1 MSDPALKI
9 DVAEWVERARDDPVA
24 YRQRQTVEI
33 TLNAIAMT
41 APLNA
46 EMFLKGGILMG
57 LAYGSPRLT
66 ADIDLTTNRPV
77 DSNVGEMIQTSLD
90 SAFPRAAA
98 VLGYADLVVKTHSV
112 KEQPKK
118 VGFENA
124 DFPALKLKIAY
135 AQRGTPQE
143 KALQQGKTPGVI
155 DVDISFNEP
164 LTQIQVLELTGG
176 RELRA
181 YGLVELIA
189 EKYRAMLQQDQRGR
203 NRRQD
208 VYDLDQLIAGNEIDD
223 ACREQILDVFI
234 AKCRSRGLESTR
246 ASLDKPEIK
255 KRSGADWQTM
265 GLELGEVPD
274 FEGCFVRVSKFYR
287 NLPWGGVMSYQYE
300 FDETESGTL
309 ELTREHYET
318 LNKTYRQLCSEL
330 RKWNQQVVK
339 HGASEGPY
347 EREVRDLTT
356 MIEWSDDRLAG
367 FSNAI
372 FAEQGVSIGSVRYA
386 KAALVL
392 LIHRRREDR
401 VEKSRQ
407 EWPGAALRSLD
418 EAIERIEE
426 IVNVISQH
434 HDASPSDV
442 LWELIPK
449 NPHPP
454 PVPEAVGATGKGNH
468 VMSDENLKK
477 QISELREEVDSL
489 DTEVHERLGKLVAA
503 HEEKIKRLVERMEG
517 AERRIETL
525 HAEMPIIRSA
535 S

>member
-9 DVAEWVERARDDPVA
+9 DVAEWVERARADPVA

-66 ADIDLTTNRPV
+66 ADIDLTTNRPA

-112 KEQPKK
+112 KEQPKQ

-135 AQRGTPQE
+135 AQRGTLQE

-234 AKCRSRGLESTR
+234 AKCQSRRLEPTY
-246 ASLDKPEIK
+246 ASLDGPEIK
-255 KRSGADWQTM
+255 KRSSVNWQTM
-265 GLELGEVPD
+265 ELELDELPD
-274 FEGCFVRVSKFYR
+274 FESCFARVSEFYR
-287 NLPWGGVMSYQYE
+287 NLPWGCLRAAALETDPERRGHAMQLTKENIMALRERFVAVRGRGKEYFVKAAPEKVVEDAYPFGERWEIKDAQTLQECEALRQAIKALSVDIAAAARISPMLADADMQELRHNTRQMLANVHFREYRHTGVYVHH
-300 FDETESGTL
+300 DEDMVLGVDPPTHEELPFGDASLQHLGV
-309 ELTREHYET
+309 LTR
-318 LNKTYRQLCSEL
+318 L
-330 RKWNQQVVK
+330 R
-339 HGASEGPY
+339 
-347 EREVRDLTT
+347 L
-356 MIEWSDDRLAG
+356 RL
-367 FSNAI
+367 
-372 FAEQGVSIGSVRYA
+372 
-386 KAALVL
+386 
-392 LIHRRREDR
+392 
-401 VEKSRQ
+401 
-407 EWPGAALRSLD
+407 W
-418 EAIERIEE
+418 
-426 IVNVISQH
+426 
-434 HDASPSDV
+434 
-442 LWELIPK
+442 
-449 NPHPP
+449 
-454 PVPEAVGATGKGNH
+454 T
-468 VMSDENLKK
+468 
-477 QISELREEVDSL
+477 
-489 DTEVHERLGKLVAA
+489 
-503 HEEKIKRLVERMEG
+503 
-517 AERRIETL
+517 
-525 HAEMPIIRSA
+525 
-535 S
+535 